1 MENITISRK
10 FTRLETKDFTIFA
23 NQRGYESEVADY
35 IVPAKR
41 MIEIPN
47 DFIGL
52 KLMTGDRFTFTT
64 GAAETTRA
72 LTLTFPIARDSLIPL
87 VGQNVIVV
95 RRTPAPVIEWP
106 TFTVTEPRTV
116 TLTGL
121 LVSTAYVFD
130 VYYLFGV
137 GSVNITVI
145 SADETARTKIL
156 EGAIRKINMLNQED
170 VRTGL
175 KPGMV
180 GLCIPERYRIQVR
193 VNTPAPIILFDPVAD
208 IGARSRFARESF
220 IELPVNVSDLLQ
232 WPEDIERYSKQQ
244 LLSI

>member
-1 MENITISRK
+1 MEKLTISRK
-10 FTRLETKDFTIFA
+10 FARLETKDFTIFA
-23 NQRGYESEVADY
+23 NQRGYESEIAEYV
-35 IVPAKR
+35 VPAKR

-64 GAAETTRA
+64 GVGETTRA
-72 LTLTFPIARDSLIPL
+72 LVLTYPIARDSLIPL

-95 RRTPAPVIEWP
+95 RRTPAPVIEWT
-106 TFTVTEPRTV
+106 TFSVTEPRTV

-121 LVSTAYVFD
+121 LASTAYVFD

-156 EGAIRKINMLNQED
+156 ESAIRKINMLNQED
-170 VRTGL
+170 VRMGL

-180 GLCIPERYRIQVR
+180 GLCIPERYKIQVR
-193 VNTPAPIILFDPVAD
+193 VNTPAPVILFDPVVDA
-208 IGARSRFARESF
+208 GARSRFARESF

-232 WPEDIERYSKQQ
+232 WPEDIERYAKQQ
-244 LLSI
+244 LMAL